1 VGEHA
6 GDAAAAGV
14 GNDDV
19 EPESPSRK
27 CSRRDLMDDPEE
39 SVPSLQVAFC
49 WRFVS
54 LYPCDTVLVWYLA
67 SFSVCVCHKSE
78 LLQFHRKLCYT
89 HTRTHAHT
97 RI

>member
-27 CSRRDLMDDPEE
+27 CSRRHLTDDPEE

-54 LYPCDTVLVWYLA
+54 L
-67 SFSVCVCHKSE
+67 
-78 LLQFHRKLCYT
+78 
-89 HTRTHAHT
+89 
-97 RI
+97 